1 MAKKLVNQ
9 EEVVNEVAVVETEE
23 LNETKELPVTEEV
36 IETEVLPVTEEVD
49 EVEVLKK
56 KLLELEGKLNVDKG
70 ENKREKNRK
79 KKEALV
85 ARIKSMA
92 VEERMT
98 RQQIVDKLKTEPGM
112 EWIGYYYVQQILRGT
127 GLDIVRANTKK
138 ENKTLEDLLAEKKRI
153 EELIAAKV

>member
-1 MAKKLVNQ
+1 MAKKIVNQ
-9 EEVVNEVAVVETEE
+9 EEVVNEVAVVETEVV
-23 LNETKELPVTEEV
+23 NETEE
-36 IETEVLPVTEEVD
+36 LPVTEEVD

-70 ENKREKNRK
+70 ENKREKNRE

-85 ARIKSMA
+85 ARIKNMA

-127 GLDIVRANTKK
+127 GLDIVRANAKK
-138 ENKTLEDLLAEKKRI
+138 ENKTLEDLLVEKKRI
-153 EELIAAKV
+153 EELIAAKMQGNF

>member
-1 MAKKLVNQ
+1 MAKKNVNQ
-9 EEVVNEVAVVETEE
+9 EEVVNEVAVVETEVINETEE
-23 LNETKELPVTEEV
+23 LNETKELPVTE
-36 IETEVLPVTEEVD
+36 EEVD

-70 ENKREKNRK
+70 ENKREKNRE

-127 GLDIVRANTKK
+127 GLDIVRANAKK

-153 EELIAAKV
+153 EELIAAKM

>member
-1 MAKKLVNQ
+1 MAKKIVNQ
-9 EEVVNEVAVVETEE
+9 EEVVNEVAVVETEVV
-23 LNETKELPVTEEV
+23 NETEE
-36 IETEVLPVTEEVD
+36 LPVTEEVD

-70 ENKREKNRK
+70 ENKREKNRE

-85 ARIKSMA
+85 ARIKNMA

-127 GLDIVRANTKK
+127 GLDIVRANAKK
-138 ENKTLEDLLAEKKRI
+138 ENKTLEDLLVEKKRI
-153 EELIAAKV
+153 EELIAAKM